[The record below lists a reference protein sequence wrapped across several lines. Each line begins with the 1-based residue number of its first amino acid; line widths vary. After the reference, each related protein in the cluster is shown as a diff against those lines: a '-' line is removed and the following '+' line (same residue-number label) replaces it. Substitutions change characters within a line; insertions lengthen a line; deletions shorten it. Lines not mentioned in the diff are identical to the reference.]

1 MAKEIKTTI
10 NNKEYKIEVPP
21 QMTLLELL
29 REKLIMTGTK
39 EGCGNGECGA
49 CTVFLN
55 DKPVR
60 SCIVLAHEI
69 DGKEV
74 VTIEGLKDTG
84 DFKEIKEAFIAE
96 DAVQCG
102 FCTPGFVI
110 AIKALLNRTK
120 TPTNEE
126 IKEALGGHLCRCTGY
141 ESIHK
146 AVKRLVK

>member
-10 NNKEYKIEVPP
+10 NNKKYKIEVPP

-29 REKLIMTGTK
+29 REKLVMTGTK

-49 CTVFLN
+49 CSVLLN

-74 VTIEGLKDTG
+74 ITIEGLKETG
-84 DFKEIKEAFIAE
+84 DFKKIKEAFIAE

-102 FCTPGFVI
+102 FCTPGFVM

-146 AVKRLVK
+146 AVLSVK

>member
-49 CTVFLN
+49 CTVLLN

-84 DFKEIKEAFIAE
+84 DFKKIKKAFIAE
-96 DAVQCG
+96 DAIQCG
-102 FCTPGFVI
+102 FCTPGFI
-110 AIKALLNRTK
+110 MAIKALLNRTK
-120 TPTNEE
+120 TPTDEE

>member
-29 REKLIMTGTK
+29 REKLVMTGTK

-49 CTVFLN
+49 CTVLLN

-69 DGKEV
+69 EGKEV
-74 VTIEGLKDTG
+74 ITIEGLKETG

-102 FCTPGFVI
+102 FCTPGFVM

-120 TPTNEE
+120 TPTDEE